1 MVEQSDS
8 FLVEPIKRKTSS
20 LLNRIFALFTR
31 LCIVFLILLALL
43 TCVDVIARTFFFY
56 SFAGTYE
63 LSELFISVVV
73 AGLIA
78 SSFFESHNIKI
89 ELFSKLSM
97 FRSGINSLLEI
108 LLSLGALSIISWSFF
123 SKVLESYEYGETT
136 SVLGLKTYPIWI
148 IAALVSVFLLFLVA
162 LSMVRLIWQH
172 LCALPNEKLLAPVLM
187 VGSIVV
193 ITLMYFFQAANIQT
207 SPVFLVVGGF
217 IAAYALIL
225 IQVPVGVA
233 LLVVGGFAIGGY
245 LGLNQAFAITGNVVV
260 GTATNLDLIA
270 IPLFLLMGNFATV
283 SGMSGQIYR
292 AASSVLGSKKGGL
305 AIASIVGCG
314 GFGAICGSS
323 IATTATF
330 GKVAFSEMVERR
342 YSSALAAGTIAAGGT
357 LGALIPP
364 SVVLIIYSIIAEVSI
379 QDSFQAALIPG
390 LLALL
395 LYCIAIFVTIR
406 LRPEL
411 TPEPQVFNKK
421 TALIDLINA
430 WRPVV
435 LFTLVIGGLYGGVFT
450 TQEAGSVGAVL
461 SLVFFIFSPGCNAK
475 AFWESLQDTARNS
488 AAIYLIYIG
497 ASVFA
502 ALMSFAGAADLIL
515 EYVNPAETS
524 NLIILISLVVIYLA
538 IGTVFD
544 TVAAVLVT
552 APVVLPLIVGMGY
565 DLVWWGVVTL
575 SLVEIG
581 MITPPLGINV
591 FVMKSVVG
599 DRVKM
604 TEIFKG
610 VTPFLVAD
618 ALRII
623 LLVSFPAIALW
634 LPGVM

>member
-1 MVEQSDS
+1 MEQSQ
-8 FLVEPIKRKTSS
+8 
-20 LLNRIFALFTR
+20 ALFAEPLERQQRFGLDKGFTILTR
-31 LCIVFLILLALL
+31 LSLVFLIVLASL
-43 TCVDVIARTFFFY
+43 TCADVIARTVFSY

-63 LSELFISVVV
+63 LSELLISVVV

-89 ELFSKLSM
+89 ELFSR
-97 FRSGINSLLEI
+97 FRPLGSSLNRLFEQ
-108 LLSLGALSIISWSFF
+108 LLSLCALGVISWSFMT
-123 SKVLESYEYGETT
+123 KAMTAYEYGETT
-136 SVLGLKTYPIWI
+136 SVLGLQTYPVWGMAG
-148 IAALVSVFLLFLVA
+148 AASIVLALIVVA
-162 LSMVRLIWQH
+162 AMARAVWEH
-172 LCALPNEKLLAPVLM
+172 LRGIPREKILAPLLM
-187 VGSIVV
+187 VGAVV
-193 ITLMYFFQAANIQT
+193 SAGAVYVTQAGDSQT
-207 SPVFLVVGGF
+207 SAMFLVVGGF
-217 IAAYALIL
+217 LSAYALIL
-225 IQVPVGVA
+225 IQVPVGISLLAVGA
-233 LLVVGGFAIGGY
+233 LAIGSY
-245 LGLNQAFAITGNVVV
+245 LGVSQALAITGNVVV
-260 GTATNLDLIA
+260 GTATSLDLIA
-270 IPLFLLMGNFATV
+270 IPLFLLMGNFATA
-283 SGMSGQIYR
+283 SDMSGQIYR
-292 AASSVLGSKKGGL
+292 AASSVLGSRKGGL

-330 GKVAFSEMVERR
+330 GKVAFSEMVKRR
-342 YSSALAAGTIAAGGT
+342 YSTAVAAGTIAAGGT

-379 QDSFQAALIPG
+379 QESFQAALIPG
-390 LLALL
+390 LLALV
-395 LYCIAIFVTIR
+395 LYCIAIMITIR
-406 LRPEL
+406 LKPEL
-411 TPEPQVFNKK
+411 APEVQTFDRK
-421 TALIDLINA
+421 TAVEDLVKA

-435 LFTLVIGGLYGGVFT
+435 LFGLVVGGLYGGVFT

-461 SLVFFIFSPGCNAK
+461 ALLFFVFSKGFSAE

-488 AAIYLIYIG
+488 AAIYVIYIG

-502 ALMSFAGAADLIL
+502 TLMSFAGAADLIL
-515 EYVNPAETS
+515 DYVNPQETPHVF
-524 NLIILISLVVIYLA
+524 ILVALVVIYLA

-599 DRVKM
+599 DRVQMKD
-604 TEIFKG
+604 IFRG

-618 ALRII
+618 ALRIV

-634 LPGVM
+634 LPSVI